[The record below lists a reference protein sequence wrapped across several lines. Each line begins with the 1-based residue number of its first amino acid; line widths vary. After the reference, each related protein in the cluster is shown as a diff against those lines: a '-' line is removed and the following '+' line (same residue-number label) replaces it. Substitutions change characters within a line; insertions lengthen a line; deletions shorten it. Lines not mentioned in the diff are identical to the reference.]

1 MQKATMKKDTGY
13 TLPAQEEKAQYLQKN
28 FDQIAAAYDRFNDLF
43 TGGMHRIWKRK
54 TIRKALEGIK
64 TGTGANRVS
73 VLDLCSGSG
82 DLALGFARNNQDR
95 KVLALDFSAE
105 MLSVLNAKRPADM
118 KNLNI
123 VQGDAMNLPA
133 AYAGLFDI
141 VSIGYGIRN
150 LTDPRRGL
158 DEAYRALKPGGMLV
172 ILEVGDFSPAWIEP
186 MARIYMEKIIPIL
199 GRIAQGSSHEMY
211 EYLPVSARHFP
222 GAIEFTD
229 WMSNAGF
236 ENVRFE
242 RFFFGA
248 SILYSG
254 QKPISA

>member
-95 KVLALDFSAE
+95 KVLALDFSE
-105 MLSVLNAKRPADM
+105 
-118 KNLNI
+118 
-123 VQGDAMNLPA
+123 G
-133 AYAGLFDI
+133 
-141 VSIGYGIRN
+141 
-150 LTDPRRGL
+150 
-158 DEAYRALKPGGMLV
+158 
-172 ILEVGDFSPAWIEP
+172 
-186 MARIYMEKIIPIL
+186 
-199 GRIAQGSSHEMY
+199 
-211 EYLPVSARHFP
+211 
-222 GAIEFTD
+222 
-229 WMSNAGF
+229 
-236 ENVRFE
+236 
-242 RFFFGA
+242 
-248 SILYSG
+248 
-254 QKPISA
+254 

>member
-1 MQKATMKKDTGY
+1 MKKDTGY

-172 ILEVGDFSPAWIEP
+172 
-186 MARIYMEKIIPIL
+186 
-199 GRIAQGSSHEMY
+199 
-211 EYLPVSARHFP
+211 
-222 GAIEFTD
+222 
-229 WMSNAGF
+229 
-236 ENVRFE
+236 
-242 RFFFGA
+242 
-248 SILYSG
+248 
-254 QKPISA
+254 